1 MFFVRPTR
9 IFFPDPGDEKL
20 CALTPVEG
28 IPRLTLLSGIST
40 LTVANQVK
48 AVPIQ
53 TYAEGVS
60 LVRRAVKSH
69 YRIVFSYER
78 FG

>member
-1 MFFVRPTR
+1 MCFVRPTR

-40 LTVANQVK
+40 LTVANQLK

-60 LVRRAVKSH
+60 PLD
-69 YRIVFSYER
+69 
-78 FG
+78 GL

>member
-60 LVRRAVKSH
+60 QLD
-69 YRIVFSYER
+69 
-78 FG
+78 GL